1 MRRLAAAAVGLVAM
15 AAPLAAACGGAT
27 TLPEVPPC
35 ATPTP
40 IPSVSGRTPRESD
53 FRYIRAVNEGATRLI
68 RLTNDFR
75 TRWPDGKFSSRTE
88 FREEFALYA
97 SNMACAASALR
108 DMKSSV
114 TRYAEW
120 DGRFDA
126 VMSDYVAA
134 MEQGR
139 ESVRTRNVSDY
150 RRFNKRVDEVNAA
163 LAEALVALP

>member
-1 MRRLAAAAVGLVAM
+1 
-15 AAPLAAACGGAT
+15 
-27 TLPEVPPC
+27 
-35 ATPTP
+35 
-40 IPSVSGRTPRESD
+40 
-53 FRYIRAVNEGATRLI
+53 
-68 RLTNDFR
+68 
-75 TRWPDGKFSSRTE
+75 
-88 FREEFALYA
+88 
-97 SNMACAASALR
+97 MACAATALR

-114 TRYAEW
+114 VRYAEW